1 MNPLESQLTDSA
13 IRVLVFGGTGTG
25 KTSLCNTL
33 TGRSR
38 PTGNG
43 ARGVTAKSHLY
54 NAFEYQ
60 GRKIKLFDTVG
71 LHESSFGTVPAKQAL
86 GHLVELLTKSKDGF
100 SLLIH
105 VTRASRI
112 TKEQEEDYKFF
123 VEKMTQGNI
132 PVLLALTGCENED
145 PMSAWLDRNRASFDR
160 FQYKDLIPTC
170 FLAGGKFESHYAPL
184 RAQSRET
191 LLQAVLLNALPQPHR
206 LYGKGTGATFSE
218 TLTRLWNHVVDW
230 TGLPIEWRG
239 KVNESAFELMK
250 RLGVPEKLAEMAI
263 RHIPDLAQELVSK
276 TPVPGA
282 GPMARMGVEKVLRK
296 LFGKKGVSIK
306 AGDEKS

>member
-1 MNPLESQLTDSA
+1 MTDTT

-54 NAFEYQ
+54 NPFEYQ

-71 LHESSFGTVPAKQAL
+71 LHESSFGTVPAEQAL
-86 GHLVELLTKSKDGF
+86 GHLVDLLTKSKDGF

-145 PMSAWLDRNRASFDR
+145 PMSA
-160 FQYKDLIPTC
+160 
-170 FLAGGKFESHYAPL
+170 
-184 RAQSRET
+184 
-191 LLQAVLLNALPQPHR
+191 
-206 LYGKGTGATFSE
+206 
-218 TLTRLWNHVVDW
+218 
-230 TGLPIEWRG
+230 
-239 KVNESAFELMK
+239 
-250 RLGVPEKLAEMAI
+250 
-263 RHIPDLAQELVSK
+263 
-276 TPVPGA
+276 
-282 GPMARMGVEKVLRK
+282 
-296 LFGKKGVSIK
+296 
-306 AGDEKS
+306 